1 MSVYHSR
8 SRVSIYYKVVTA
20 VVCVRVRVRV
30 CVLLGARWK
39 GWWVVQEIL
48 LWRIHIHI
56 YLYICIYARSWI
68 VRYGDGEVWRGVG
81 GGRAGWS
88 IVYSVSTRVPAV

>member
-1 MSVYHSR
+1 MCACACACVCSVR
-8 SRVSIYYKVVTA
+8 SKVEGLVGGAGDITLAYTYTYIY
-20 VVCVRVRVRV
+20 
-30 CVLLGARWK
+30 
-39 GWWVVQEIL
+39 
-48 LWRIHIHI
+48 I

-81 GGRAGWS
+81 GGAAGWS